1 MKKTHNQLVV
11 QEMLRTS
18 NIITHLR
25 NARAEL
31 EKAYTACNICI
42 ESGKINDSYRQQLS
56 AAILNNRIIES
67 NFTVRM
73 GKLSKSLNG
82 FDPGT
87 MDSIEYISRFDVKNK
102 VVDIVRNTKYVA
114 WLHLDTGI
122 IDAIKEE
129 ESPTA

>member
-25 NARAEL
+25 NAHAEL
-31 EKAYTACNICI
+31 EKACTACNICI

-73 GKLSKSLNG
+73 GKLSKSLTG